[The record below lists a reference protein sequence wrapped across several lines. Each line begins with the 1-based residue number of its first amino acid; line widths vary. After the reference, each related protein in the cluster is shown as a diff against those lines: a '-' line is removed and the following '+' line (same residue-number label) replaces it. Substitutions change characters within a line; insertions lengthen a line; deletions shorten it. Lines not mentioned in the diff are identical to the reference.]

1 MNNLV
6 DADTGT
12 LYDGL
17 DIALKMTNGYLEECS
32 RTPRCSIDG
41 LNLVEVGWPLDSSFP
56 EVFQKFP
63 QVLTCCHMLR

>member
-1 MNNLV
+1 MDV
-6 DADTGT
+6 DTST

-17 DIALKMTNGYLEECS
+17 GMALKMMNGYLEECS

-41 LNLVEVGWPLDSSFP
+41 LNLVEVGWPLHSSFP

-63 QVLTCCHMLR
+63 QVLMCHCMLR